1 MAQVGRDQ
9 HPEVD
14 RFAGGVVFLQDLP
27 EGMDPGEGPLFGDG
41 DGQVELGPDRAE
53 AGAEFLEQF
62 GESFARVGRDGD
74 GAGEESLPALKDVAG
89 GQKVHLVEDHQGRT
103 FCRPDLTQ
111 DGVDGPDLFLRVRM
125 AHIDDVEQQVGFHH
139 LLQRR
144 LEGFDEAVWQF
155 ADEPH
160 GVAQQD
166 VLIGGKP
173 EAAGGGIQRREQ
185 FVLGQDRCPRQGI
198 EQGGLTGIG
207 VAHDRSQWPLMTL
220 ASVALGQPLAT
231 DDVEFIPDP
240 FDPFLGLAAIGFE
253 LGFAFTTDGTE
264 APALSGKVG
273 PEAGQARKEI
283 LELGELD
290 LELAFPGA
298 GALGEDLQNEGG
310 AIQDLAAKDLLQI
323 PRLGTGELVVEDD
336 CIDAQFLAAEGK
348 LGGLAGPDSGG
359 GVRRFELLG
368 SVAEDPR
375 THRGGQF
382 TQFVQGITDVP
393 RGSTFEFETD
403 QERFFGTLISSFDE
417 CFQRM
422 EWTRPAYRRFRRRQG
437 VAKPDPPS
445 ARLPRGT
452 GCGTLDLAMPAE
464 ILSTHTP
471 LLFQGAVA
479 RAVELLRAGEVVA
492 LPTETVYGLAANAWD
507 SRAVARIFEV
517 KGRPSIN
524 PLIVHVADGQGA
536 MDCAAVWPEMATRLA
551 TRFWPG
557 PLTLVVPRGP
567 RIPDGVTGGGD
578 TVGIRWPFHPFMQAV
593 IRACGFPLAAPSANL
608 SNQLSPSSAS
618 HVIAGLGQRIPLIVD
633 GGDCNVG
640 IESTVVDV
648 TGPVPRILRPGMI
661 SLEEI
666 ADASGCGVALNAGVN
681 VAGALRSPGM
691 LEKHYSPRAR
701 LVVWRWSD
709 DLDLARQLRGAG
721 VDPSDAWIL
730 THTRLPTSGRYP
742 HAMMIP
748 AEPEA
753 FARALYAELHRCDE
767 GGARMIVVEAVPE
780 GSSWDGISDRLRR
793 AGADPHS
800 GLA

>member
-1 MAQVGRDQ
+1 
-9 HPEVD
+9 
-14 RFAGGVVFLQDLP
+14 
-27 EGMDPGEGPLFGDG
+27 
-41 DGQVELGPDRAE
+41 
-53 AGAEFLEQF
+53 
-62 GESFARVGRDGD
+62 
-74 GAGEESLPALKDVAG
+74 
-89 GQKVHLVEDHQGRT
+89 
-103 FCRPDLTQ
+103 
-111 DGVDGPDLFLRVRM
+111 
-125 AHIDDVEQQVGFHH
+125 
-139 LLQRR
+139 
-144 LEGFDEAVWQF
+144 
-155 ADEPH
+155 
-160 GVAQQD
+160 
-166 VLIGGKP
+166 
-173 EAAGGGIQRREQ
+173 
-185 FVLGQDRCPRQGI
+185 
-198 EQGGLTGIG
+198 
-207 VAHDRSQWPLMTL
+207 
-220 ASVALGQPLAT
+220 
-231 DDVEFIPDP
+231 
-240 FDPFLGLAAIGFE
+240 
-253 LGFAFTTDGTE
+253 
-264 APALSGKVG
+264 
-273 PEAGQARKEI
+273 
-283 LELGELD
+283 
-290 LELAFPGA
+290 
-298 GALGEDLQNEGG
+298 
-310 AIQDLAAKDLLQI
+310 
-323 PRLGTGELVVEDD
+323 
-336 CIDAQFLAAEGK
+336 
-348 LGGLAGPDSGG
+348 
-359 GVRRFELLG
+359 
-368 SVAEDPR
+368 
-375 THRGGQF
+375 
-382 TQFVQGITDVP
+382 
-393 RGSTFEFETD
+393 
-403 QERFFGTLISSFDE
+403 
-417 CFQRM
+417 
-422 EWTRPAYRRFRRRQG
+422 
-437 VAKPDPPS
+437 
-445 ARLPRGT
+445 
-452 GCGTLDLAMPAE
+452 MPAE

-536 MDCAAVWPEMATRLA
+536 MDCAAAWPEVATRLA

-666 ADASGCGVALNAGVN
+666 ADASGCGAASNVGVN

-730 THTRLPTSGRYP
+730 THTRLPTFGRYP

-780 GSSWDGISDRLRR
+780 GSAWDGISDRLRR